1 MRRTRCLI
9 LWEKHFS
16 AANLKIK
23 LLTYVWTHSVRTTYI
38 LMLLPLVLRA
48 IKNNIHICAKM
59 QHLSVCTLSQCVC
72 EQDVSCYDDFP
83 PRATSLCFLNV
94 SPPTSF
100 EHFFLIITIIIF
112 CLPHFHHH
120 HTWYLSFFLHRQN
133 FWRIEFTPKKRVN
146 YTVNCQFFALLRQ
159 NTQ

>member
-23 LLTYVWTHSVRTTYI
+23 LLTYVWWTHSVRQTYI

-59 QHLSVCTLSQCVC
+59 QHLSVQLCTLSQCVC
-72 EQDVSCYDDFP
+72 EQDVWCYDDFP
-83 PRATSLCFLNV
+83 PRATSLRFLNV

-100 EHFFLIITIIIF
+100 EHFFLIITIIIAGIVCLIQLLSDTFSSPTF
-112 CLPHFHHH
+112 CVSLSVLGIILFIISIITLFHSMFLP
-120 HTWYLSFFLHRQN
+120 
-133 FWRIEFTPKKRVN
+133 
-146 YTVNCQFFALLRQ
+146 
-159 NTQ
+159 